1 MAVACQRK
9 RLGAAS
15 AYRAG
20 GFDRRRPCGNG
31 CRPCGKGRRPC
42 ADLVERA
49 AGFVAVFVRNSVGRC
64 LPVRTA
70 FEPVRTAFELVR
82 TAFAH
87 PSRAR
92 VWRWLFLFLSI
103 LLLRGLF
110 KFIQGIF
117 SFWLSFSV
125 LIRLNIVRTLILTFS
140 KTLKT
145 PVFIGLFGNGFL
157 DLILLAPCS
166 ASRLIMFDAW
176 WVVAFGKGLGGA
188 NKGSIVAK
196 RMARKHLFFGF
207 LVLSSHRL
215 CTVRGCMAT
224 KVITKQNL

>member
-1 MAVACQRK
+1 MAVACLRK

-20 GFDRRRPCGNG
+20 GFDCRRPCGN
-31 CRPCGKGRRPC
+31 CRRPCGDGSRLCGSLCPEFCRPVPALSASAC
-42 ADLVERA
+42 LSAPRSLTLRA
-49 AGFVAVFVRNSVGRC
+49 HA
-64 LPVRTA
+64 L
-70 FEPVRTAFELVR
+70 
-82 TAFAH
+82 
-87 PSRAR
+87 
-92 VWRWLFLFLSI
+92 WRWLFLFLSI

-110 KFIQGIF
+110 IFIQGIF

-125 LIRLNIVRTLILTFS
+125 LIRLNIVRTLFLTFS

-157 DLILLAPCS
+157 DLILHAPCS

-176 WVVAFGKGLGGA
+176 CVAAFGKGLGGA
-188 NKGSIVAK
+188 NKGNIVAK